1 MTVRPVRQFVNQNK
15 RFEKTTEKQK
25 GNYKRKTCNLEI
37 SRKMGEKRGGREQTR
52 GEQKPLR
59 RQREKD
65 QKGEKGGKREKKGQK

>member
-1 MTVRPVRQFVNQNK
+1 
-15 RFEKTTEKQK
+15 
-25 GNYKRKTCNLEI
+25 
-37 SRKMGEKRGGREQTR
+37 MGEKRGGREQTR